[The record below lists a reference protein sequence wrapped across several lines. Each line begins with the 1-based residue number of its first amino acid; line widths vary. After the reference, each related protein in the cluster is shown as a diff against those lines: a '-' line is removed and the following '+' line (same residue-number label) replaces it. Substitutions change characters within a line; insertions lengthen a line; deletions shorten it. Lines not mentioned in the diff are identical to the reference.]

1 VKDSEMI
8 FKDLEKHVET
18 WKIFFMT
25 LGEQVWNVPF
35 KVPKMDIQREWENTE
50 AILHEV
56 KLLS

>member
-1 VKDSEMI
+1 MI

-56 KLLS
+56 KRLS